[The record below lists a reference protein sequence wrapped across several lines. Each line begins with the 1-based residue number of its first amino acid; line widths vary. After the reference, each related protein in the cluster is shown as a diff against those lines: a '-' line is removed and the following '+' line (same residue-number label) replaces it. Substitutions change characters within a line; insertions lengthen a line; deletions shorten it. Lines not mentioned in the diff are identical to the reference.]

1 MRFHKTPIQN
11 EKEQNMLTNNS
22 DNELNRQVADKTG
35 EDLATIQRLGFGP
48 LTTIEMEER
57 DTPLVV
63 DWDLL
68 AASR

>member
-1 MRFHKTPIQN
+1 MPFNRFN
-11 EKEQNMLTNNS
+11 
-22 DNELNRQVADKTG
+22 NELDQQVADKTG

-57 DTPLVV
+57 DTPLMV
-63 DWDLL
+63 DWDEL